1 MTMADGDLSAGL
13 VDALGASNDGDPN
26 AATNDPSAGGSEGT
40 QETVDFSGLSPYAQN
55 YIAGLPEADRKEA
68 ARHVAHWDKNGF
80 QPYAQRVQAELQQYK
95 QFGDPDTIRANIGII
110 EQMKADPHGFVQQL
124 IDMGYGPK
132 QAAQAVAQATGQPA
146 VDPYEGL
153 NPAVAQELRELKQ
166 WKEQQARETQ
176 RITAALGAVSQQ
188 NQTVQQQREAAEADR
203 EVQQMLDQA
212 KAKHGNFDEL
222 WVMQRM
228 AQGLSADAAALA
240 FKEMV
245 SGYNRPAPRAPGV
258 MSASSMPA
266 PAPDKLTTPED
277 RENALAQALRSMNS
291 G

>member
-1 MTMADGDLSAGL
+1 MSMADGDLSAGL
-13 VDALGASNDGDPN
+13 VDALGTQEGADPGQ
-26 AATNDPSAGGSEGT
+26 TVPSAGGNQGT
-40 QETVDFSGLSPYAQN
+40 QETVDISTLSPYVQN
-55 YIAGLPEADRKEA
+55 WVAGFPEAERATA
-68 ARHVAHWDKNGF
+68 AKYATHWDKNGF

-95 QFGDPDTIRANIGII
+95 QYGDPDTIRANAGII
-110 EQMKADPHGFVQQL
+110 EQMKADPSGFVQQL

-132 QAAQAVAQATGQPA
+132 QAAQAVAQATGQSTA
-146 VDPYEGL
+146 DPYEGL
-153 NPAVAQELRELKQ
+153 NPAVAQEMRELKA
-166 WKEQQARETQ
+166 WKEQQAQENR
-176 RITAALGAVSQQ
+176 RIAAALGAVTQQ

-203 EVQQMLDQA
+203 AVQAMLDQA

-228 AQGLSADAAALA
+228 AQGLSADAAVLA

-277 RENALAQALRSMNS
+277 RESALAQWVRSQNS